1 MVVVVAAITCNDS
14 EGDSCGGDKIRLVI
28 VGSITLATLIE
39 FVYYTFLHGIW
50 NWELDAKFL
59 LFTSLLIGTRN

>member
-1 MVVVVAAITCNDS
+1 MVVVAITCNDS
-14 EGDSCGGDKIRLVI
+14 EGDSCGGDNIRLVI

-39 FVYYTFLHGIW
+39 FVNYTFLHGIW

-59 LFTSLLIGTRN
+59 LCTLLLIGTRN

>member
-14 EGDSCGGDKIRLVI
+14 EDDSCGGDKIRLVI

-39 FVYYTFLHGIW
+39 FVYYTLLHGI
-50 NWELDAKFL
+50 
-59 LFTSLLIGTRN
+59 

>member
-14 EGDSCGGDKIRLVI
+14 EDDSCGGDNIRLVI

-39 FVYYTFLHGIW
+39 FVYYTLLHGVW

-59 LFTSLLIGTRN
+59 LFTSLLIGKRN